1 MSEETPMV
9 DTLVDFV
16 SEVKPVMVI
25 NERYTHRVI
34 EENPKYRSESIIG
47 IMGRR

>member
-9 DTLVDFV
+9 DTLVLFV
-16 SEVKPVMVI
+16 KEVNRVMVI

-34 EENPKYRSESIIG
+34 EENPK
-47 IMGRR
+47 